1 MRMNCE
7 TNIKKSYQYNFD
19 LKKIVYMQ
27 KSFSYHLQK
36 QSKQKQSKQV
46 EIL

>member
-19 LKKIVYMQ
+19 LKKYSVHAKIFFLSLA
-27 KSFSYHLQK
+27 KT
-36 QSKQKQSKQV
+36 
-46 EIL
+46 E